1 MPMQPLIDAF
11 CEIAC
16 SLHRSAL
23 RAFLP
28 ALRSPLARS
37 REQWGMSLDARPVTD
52 PSEVEQWAASIA
64 AATTVGFD
72 CEFLSQDRLVPQ
84 LCLLQLVLERA
95 DASPGDAG
103 AAGAASSIVIF
114 DCLAV
119 DVRPIA
125 RALAAHPCTVAH
137 APRQDLQL
145 FAAHFGV
152 ELPAVFDLQIA
163 AAFTGLGDQVGYAR
177 LVSTVAGVELAKDL
191 QWTDWARRP
200 LSDAQLAYAAADVE
214 YLLPIYRQLVR
225 QLGERTA
232 WVQAESRR
240 VAEIA
245 RQAAEVREED
255 AWEDV
260 AGAAVL
266 PPRSLAYAAALAAWR
281 LRRARQLDLPLGHV
295 LSDKAIVELAR
306 RPPRDAQAMRRRVES
321 AAAREHLEELWDVFT
336 GAETAAPPEPPP
348 RRGPPTARAEAWVPG
363 LLLIVELVAGQER
376 IAPRFL
382 ATRAEVEALARAFDQ
397 RGLEGIA
404 AHPVMNGWRRALVGE
419 LCAGWLAGELA
430 IVSEPKPSARS
441 SVRLERRQPV
451 PTAS

>member
-1 MPMQPLIDAF
+1 M
-11 CEIAC
+11 
-16 SLHRSAL
+16 RSAV
-23 RAFLP
+23 P
-28 ALRSPLARS
+28 
-37 REQWGMSLDARPVTD
+37 PVTD
-52 PSEVEQWAASIA
+52 PVEVERWVAAIA
-64 AATTVGFD
+64 AAPTVGFD

-84 LCLLQLVLERA
+84 LCLLQLVLEPP
-95 DASPGDAG
+95 ASASAG
-103 AAGAASSIVIF
+103 AGDGEPSIVLF

-119 DVRPIA
+119 DVGPVA
-125 RALAAHPCTVAH
+125 RALAAHPRTVAH

-145 FAAHFGV
+145 FAARFGV

-177 LVSTVAGVELAKDL
+177 LVSTLVGVELAKDL

-200 LSDAQLAYAAADVE
+200 LSEAQLTYAVADVE
-214 YLLPIYRQLVR
+214 YLLPIFHELVR
-225 QLGERTA
+225 QLGERVA

-260 AGAAVL
+260 SGAAVL
-266 PPRSLAYAAALAAWR
+266 PPRALAYAASLAAWR
-281 LRRARQLDLPLGHV
+281 LGLARQLDLPLGHV

-306 RPPRDAQAMRRRVES
+306 RPPRDAQALRRRVES
-321 AAAREHLEELWDVFT
+321 AAAREHIDALWGAFT
-336 GAETAAPPEPPP
+336 RGETATPPEPPP

-430 IVSEPKPSARS
+430 IVSEPKPTERS
-441 SVRLERRQPV
+441 SVRLERRRPEPV
-451 PTAS
+451 S